1 MQRRAETMHGSA
13 QTSLRRP
20 ADRHG
25 DDEWEEAVLNDA
37 LSHSAPGP
45 RERWFDLC
53 FRLIILVLAGLW
65 LFVPPAGDSRVQPDV
80 KAAATQR

>member
-1 MQRRAETMHGSA
+1 MRGSA
-13 QTSLRRP
+13 PSGTRRP
-20 ADRHG
+20 ADSHS
-25 DDEWEEAVLNDA
+25 DDQWEEAMLNDI
-37 LSHSAPGP
+37 LDRGIGHSAPGS

-65 LFVPPAGDSRVQPDV
+65 LFVPPAGDAGMKPDV

>member
-1 MQRRAETMHGSA
+1 MLTEILDRATG
-13 QTSLRRP
+13 
-20 ADRHG
+20 
-25 DDEWEEAVLNDA
+25 
-37 LSHSAPGP
+37 HSAPGR

-65 LFVPPAGDSRVQPDV
+65 LFVPPAGDSRAQPDV

>member
-1 MQRRAETMHGSA
+1 MHGSA

-20 ADRHG
+20 ADRHS
-25 DDEWEEAVLNDA
+25 DDEWEEAMLNDA
-37 LSHSAPGP
+37 LNRSFVPSAPGP

-65 LFVPPAGDSRVQPDV
+65 LFMPPAGDARTQPVV

>member
-1 MQRRAETMHGSA
+1 M
-13 QTSLRRP
+13 
-20 ADRHG
+20 
-25 DDEWEEAVLNDA
+25 LNDA
-37 LSHSAPGP
+37 LNHSAPGP

-65 LFVPPAGDSRVQPDV
+65 LFVPPAGDTRAQPDV

>member
-1 MQRRAETMHGSA
+1 M
-13 QTSLRRP
+13 
-20 ADRHG
+20 
-25 DDEWEEAVLNDA
+25 LNDV
-37 LSHSAPGP
+37 LERGIGRSAPGP

-65 LFVPPAGDSRVQPDV
+65 LFVPPAGDTRTQPVV